1 MVYEA
6 NVNKTLH
13 YIKYCLLN
21 NISKVYQYIRQ
32 PDILYIPGSY
42 FLDKLRFMCVNLI
55 YSVLKSYTMRD
66 LRRTESRLLE
76 KLEFTR

>member
-42 FLDKLRFMCVNLI
+42 FLDKLDVIDKNVLFIRGNDTIV
-55 YSVLKSYTMRD
+55 SVLNKNKVSLKETIH
-66 LRRTESRLLE
+66 LV
-76 KLEFTR
+76 